1 MARPWV
7 VVFLLLLIGFTS
19 QIEWKQQLGNE
30 IEASPNISQ
39 KDHHQQQHSSK
50 RQEVVKEKPP
60 FKAELVSRLKIL
72 VEIIISQEKNIQ
84 KLKELVQS
92 LQEQLQQCRSENYVL
107 NSTAIP
113 LTEHL
118 NELKQQPIL
127 DD

>member
-1 MARPWV
+1 MARPWA

-39 KDHHQQQHSSK
+39 KDHHPHHQQQQHSSK
-50 RQEVVKEKPP
+50 RQEVVKEK
-60 FKAELVSRLKIL
+60 
-72 VEIIISQEKNIQ
+72 IIISQERNIH
-84 KLKELVQS
+84 KLNELVQS

-113 LTEHL
+113 LTQHL